1 MEADEFQRSRD
12 PIGGGHGTDAGPWL
26 DTQIRNF
33 GLSLR
38 GAGST
43 PRSPTPNIAGTP
55 ETSSFTGSTNR
66 SPNSHGRESAYADPL
81 I

>member
-38 GAGST
+38 GAGVYT
-43 PRSPTPNIAGTP
+43 AVADAEHRWHARDEFVYWFDEP
-55 ETSSFTGSTNR
+55 ES
-66 SPNSHGRESAYADPL
+66 E
-81 I
+81 

>member
-33 GLSLR
+33 GLSLNPRMGR
-38 GAGST
+38 GWAAPFICEG
-43 PRSPTPNIAGTP
+43 
-55 ETSSFTGSTNR
+55 
-66 SPNSHGRESAYADPL
+66 DC
-81 I
+81 